1 MPGFNRTGPMGAGP
15 MTGGAR
21 GFCNPAIA
29 GYRSA
34 AYGALGYGR
43 GGGFGRGYR
52 AGMGGGFGRGY
63 GRGYSRGF
71 NGNFPA
77 YGAPYAIDSAS
88 ELDML
93 KAQADAFR
101 NSLDSIQQR
110 IADLE
115 KSNP

>member
-21 GFCNPAIA
+21 GFCNPANA
-29 GYRSA
+29 GYQTPV
-34 AYGALGYGR
+34 YGGLGYGR
-43 GGGFGRGYR
+43 GGGFGRGFR

-63 GRGYSRGF
+63 GRGYGRGF
-71 NGNFPA
+71 MGNHPA
-77 YGAPYAIDSAS
+77 YAAPYAMDSSS

-93 KAQADAFR
+93 KSQADSFR
-101 NSLDSIQQR
+101 TALDSIQQR

-115 KSNP
+115 KTNP